1 MSWWAVDVRS
11 DPALRDAVAAWLV
24 TQTGQAVE
32 ERSDGMLVG
41 FAGDAAGAEGLCGR
55 IRHQF
60 EPGVTAT
67 LRELGDVDWTTRWR
81 DGIAARRLG
90 RLTLVPSWLPVPEDA
105 EVVIA
110 IDPETAFGSG
120 EHGSTR
126 ATLRLLDALIKPG
139 DLVLDLG
146 SGSGILAIAAAR
158 LGARRAIGIEVDDE
172 AMPVAVRN
180 ARLNGVSDRVEF
192 LEGDAADLA
201 PLAGP
206 ADLIVSNILRVPNV
220 ALLPSITRA
229 LAPGGIVI
237 FAGMEVSERALFLPE
252 LEGAGYQPIR
262 ETEDEGWWAVAARRL

>member
-1 MSWWAVDVRS
+1 MSWWAVDVQS
-11 DPALRDAVAAWLV
+11 DPVLRDAVAAWLV

-32 ERSDGMLVG
+32 ERPDGMLVG
-41 FAGDAAGAEGLCGR
+41 FAGDAAGADGLCR
-55 IRHQF
+55 RVRHQF
-60 EPGVTAT
+60 EPAVTAT

-105 EVVIA
+105 EVVIV

-126 ATLRLLDALIKPG
+126 ATLRLLDALLKPG

-172 AMPVAVRN
+172 SMPVAVRN

-206 ADLIVSNILRVPNV
+206 ADLIVSNILRVANV

-229 LAPGGIVI
+229 LAPGGIVV
-237 FAGMEVSERALFLPE
+237 FAGMEVPERALFLPE
-252 LEGAGYQPIR
+252 LEGAGYQPIH
-262 ETEDEGWWAVAARRL
+262 EIEDDGWWAVAARRP

>member
-1 MSWWAVDVRS
+1 MNWWVVDVQS
-11 DPALRDAVAAWLV
+11 DPALRDAVAVWLV

-32 ERSDGMLVG
+32 ERPDGMLVG
-41 FAGDAAGAEGLCGR
+41 FAGDAAGADALCRR
-55 IRHQF
+55 IRHHF
-60 EPGVTAT
+60 ESAVTAT
-67 LRELGDVDWTTRWR
+67 LRELGDVDWTMRWR
-81 DGIAARRLG
+81 DGLAARQLG
-90 RLTLVPSWLPVPEDA
+90 RLTLVPSWLPVPEDV
-105 EVVIA
+105 EVLIA

-146 SGSGILAIAAAR
+146 SGSGILSIAAAR

-172 AMPVAVRN
+172 AMQVAVRN

-206 ADLIVSNILRVPNV
+206 ADLIVSNILRGPNL

-229 LAPGGIVI
+229 LAPGGIAI
-237 FAGMEVSERALFLPE
+237 FAGMEVPERALFLPE

-262 ETEDEGWWAVAARRL
+262 EIEDDGWWAVAARRP